1 LDAYLGKTYSLYRV
15 NTMITFPILSKH
27 AVTNIHIDYDD
38 AHSLAY
44 FVYWTETRENN
55 GAIFIIPGSHITKN
69 ENPGIY
75 LEGKGGSVFLID
87 TYCLHSGNKNIVTLR
102 IATWLR
108 FGEIPN
114 LAYIADKNYLYF
126 KLFNNEII

>member
-1 LDAYLGKTYSLYRV
+1 MDAYLGKTYSLYRV